1 MKSKLLF
8 IFILLIAATA
18 QGAAVKST
26 QKLFLGE
33 TEVKIN
39 VYENAG
45 AQITFFAPH
54 YNELISVKLAKEA
67 VEKYGGRVVEI
78 ESLDERGRPSRY
90 LKFRFG
96 GKAYTIDPNRIYT
109 ENGRT
114 CGAATEIEAV
124 VKIFADNLLR
134 ILLAPDGKNLRAG
147 ERFLVAVHNNT
158 DVDAKAVDKKSGDLT
173 AVAFVNISKSESLA
187 EGAYKDQAEG
197 VYLSN
202 TEEDV
207 DNFVFLSTPALVG
220 YFAEKGFNIVVQKSV
235 PRLQSKKCSVDDGS
249 LSIFAARE
257 NIPYI
262 NLEADGVNGRMR
274 QKQMLEAVYGLLQTE
289 IPVKSEAIAIKK

>member
-1 MKSKLLF
+1 MKSTLLF
-8 IFILLIAATA
+8 ILILLIAATA
-18 QGAAVKST
+18 QGAAVKSM

-39 VYENAG
+39 IYENSG
-45 AQITFFAPH
+45 AQVTFFAPH
-54 YNELISVKLAKEA
+54 YNEQIAVKLAREA

-78 ESLDERGRPSRY
+78 ESLDEKGKPSRY

-96 GKAYTIDPNRIYT
+96 GKTYTIDPNRIYT

-114 CGAATEIEAV
+114 CGAASEIETV
-124 VKIFADNLLR
+124 VKIFSDNLLR
-134 ILLAPDGKNLRAG
+134 ILLASDGKSLREG

-158 DVDAKAVDKKSGDLT
+158 DIDAKAEDKKSGNLT
-173 AVAFVNISKSESLA
+173 AVAFVKASNSESLA
-187 EGAYKDQAEG
+187 DGAYKDQAEG

-207 DNFVFLSTPALVG
+207 DNFIFLSTPAYVS

-235 PRLQSKKCSVDDGS
+235 PRLQSKKCGVDDGS

-262 NLEADGVNGRMR
+262 NLEADGINGRIR
-274 QKQMLEAVYGLLQTE
+274 QRQMLEAVYGLLQTE
-289 IPVKSEAIAIKK
+289 MPVKSETIAIRK